1 MREKDETIKKLEKD
15 IEENNKY
22 KIKFEAKIK
31 DM

>member
-1 MREKDETIKKLEKD
+1 VREKDESMKKLEKEID
-15 IEENNKY
+15 ENNKY

>member
-1 MREKDETIKKLEKD
+1 VREKDESIKKLEKEID
-15 IEENNKY
+15 ENNKY